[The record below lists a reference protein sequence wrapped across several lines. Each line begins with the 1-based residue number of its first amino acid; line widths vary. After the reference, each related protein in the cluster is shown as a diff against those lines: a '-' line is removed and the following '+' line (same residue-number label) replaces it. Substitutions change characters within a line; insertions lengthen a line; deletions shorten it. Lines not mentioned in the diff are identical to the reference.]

1 MRGRGQDPIL
11 RPRPTLLPSLRATDA
26 SSPIVEPATF
36 NNYWWW
42 LATSDR
48 GLITEASI
56 PMTVASYP
64 ITKDIVSTTDTR
76 GLITK
81 AIILIIDTNILV
93 TGDTVSKTSTEG
105 SITKVYILAIGA
117 RSLITKDTTLIAS
130 FSSSIT
136 RATTPIADSSD
147 LVT

>member
-1 MRGRGQDPIL
+1 
-11 RPRPTLLPSLRATDA
+11 
-26 SSPIVEPATF
+26 
-36 NNYWWW
+36 
-42 LATSDR
+42 
-48 GLITEASI
+48 
-56 PMTVASYP
+56 MTVASYP

-81 AIILIIDTNILV
+81 ATILIIDTNILV

-105 SITKVYILAIGA
+105 LITKVYILAIGA
-117 RSLITKDTTLIAS
+117 RSLITKDTILIAS